1 MAGKLGLL
9 LCHTKALPLG
19 CRRNNLDGIPDF
31 IPGLSTERCF
41 FTLKHM
47 KVPVQYQNHRIIT
60 DIYNLVKCSKIAIL
74 FQLFEFIYYL
84 TIEFCISLYQTFKL
98 AIALC
103 TLQIEKYFSSQK

>member
-1 MAGKLGLL
+1 MTESQILFLGSAP
-9 LCHTKALPLG
+9 K
-19 CRRNNLDGIPDF
+19 DV
-31 IPGLSTERCF
+31 F

-60 DIYNLVKCSKIAIL
+60 DIYNLVKCSKIARL

-84 TIEFCISLYQTFKL
+84 TIEFCISLCQTFKL

-103 TLQIEKYFSSQK
+103 TYK